1 MNNKVLIVTYYWPP
15 SGGIAVQRWLKF
27 SKHLLDL
34 NWHPII
40 YTPENPELFYEDP
53 TTLDEV
59 PPGIEI
65 VKTRIFEPYSL
76 YQFLTGIKKK
86 ESGFGFAKEN
96 RKKSW
101 IGELGVWIRGNVF
114 IPDARVFWIRPS
126 VNFLSGY
133 LKKNPVDTLITTG
146 PPHSMHLIG
155 LGLKKKFDIKWIAD
169 FRDPWTNID
178 YYADL
183 KLTKW
188 ADDRHYRLE
197 KKVLD
202 TADAV
207 LVVSNDMKKEFES
220 KTRTPVYLISNG
232 FDMDDFDTAEAAPDS
247 RFVITHVGTMPPTR
261 NPDVLW
267 KSLKNLCEIKEDFS
281 RDLLI
286 RLVGKVD
293 ASILKSID
301 EHGLRNHLDHIPFV
315 PRSEALKY
323 QKSSRIN
330 LLVVNNTPNAAGI
343 ITGKLFEYLAAGRY
357 ILGIGPEDGDM
368 SQILRETKAGD
379 TIGFE
384 NFEKA
389 VSVLTDLYERFKSN
403 TLTIQSDSI
412 QAFSRKNIAKKIS
425 DIIHHLHVRS

>member
-1 MNNKVLIVTYYWPP
+1 MI
-15 SGGIAVQRWLKF
+15 
-27 SKHLLDL
+27 
-34 NWHPII
+34 
-40 YTPENPELFYEDP
+40 YEDP
-53 TTLDEV
+53 STSGEV
-59 PPGIEI
+59 PSGIVI
-65 VKTRIFEPYSL
+65 LKTRIFEPYSI

-86 ESGFGFAKEN
+86 ETGFGFTQLGK
-96 RKKSW
+96 KKSL

-126 VNFLSGY
+126 VNFLSDY

-155 LGLKKKFDIKWIAD
+155 LGLKKIFDIKWIAD

-188 ADDRHYRLE
+188 ADDRHHRLE

-232 FDMDDFDTAEAAPDS
+232 FDMDDFDAAEEVPDS

-293 ASILKSID
+293 GSILKSID
-301 EHGLRNHLDHIPFV
+301 ENGLRNHLDHIPFV

-403 TLTIQSDSI
+403 TLTVQSDTI